1 HAIKQFPDT
10 EVADT
15 KDHPRGGQSKQSQG
29 IQLVPLSLRHAIK
42 RYLRDQD
49 KAQMNLKVLLL
60 SASFERTK
68 GTCTELAATAT
79 GGVLID
85 DLRAPSGSEQ
95 QAARWKVRYAYGDIG
110 LQYREYETVTYVAS
124 RMLAIYAACHR
135 VLHEV
140 QEQLSLLL
148 LSSAR

>member
-1 HAIKQFPDT
+1 MNCLA
-10 EVADT
+10 
-15 KDHPRGGQSKQSQG
+15 
-29 IQLVPLSLRHAIK
+29 SLTTLCTTD
-42 RYLRDQD
+42 YVDQD

-79 GGVLID
+79 GGMLID

-140 QEQLSLLL
+140 QEQQLSLLL